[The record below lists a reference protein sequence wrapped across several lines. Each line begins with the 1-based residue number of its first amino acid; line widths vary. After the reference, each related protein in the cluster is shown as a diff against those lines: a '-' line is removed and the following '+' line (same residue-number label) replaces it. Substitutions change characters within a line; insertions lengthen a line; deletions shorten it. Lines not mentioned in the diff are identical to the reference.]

1 MKDKY
6 GVFDLGMDEA
16 QNRLISPEYTTPMEA
31 LRRLADVFDDHDAQP
46 QIYAVK
52 NIATGVIIGKVRRNV
67 AALKVQREQRP
78 PVLITRFRVWLQTPN
93 VVPVWTGIELAEVP
107 EYVGR
112 DQITVAVRGNGHNLK
127 RLIASR
133 RDIFAACIEMKPDKR
148 EGSSGA

>member
-16 QNRLISPEYTTPMEA
+16 QNRLISPEYTMEA

-67 AALKVQREQRP
+67 AALKVQRDSAIMNVYSSIARRFLARAP
-78 PVLITRFRVWLQTPN
+78 DPVAVLRGYVRQFGPIWP
-93 VVPVWTGIELAEVP
+93 GAELA
-107 EYVGR
+107 
-112 DQITVAVRGNGHNLK
+112 
-127 RLIASR
+127 
-133 RDIFAACIEMKPDKR
+133 IEW
-148 EGSSGA
+148 

>member
-6 GVFDLGMDEA
+6 GVFDLGLDES

-67 AALKVQREQRP
+67 AALKVQREQRL
-78 PVLITRFRVWLQTPN
+78 PVLITRFRVWLQTL
-93 VVPVWTGIELAEVP
+93 TL
-107 EYVGR
+107 YRCGR
-112 DQITVAVRGNGHNLK
+112 ESSLPKFPSTLDVIRLRSQCEATAIISRG
-127 RLIASR
+127 
-133 RDIFAACIEMKPDKR
+133 
-148 EGSSGA
+148 